1 MRIIFVN
8 EKGASKSF
16 RGFVFLSWVAL
27 LGCMLVSVLF
37 ANNWLKPDWSASG
50 LKRMKDELSIQ
61 QAELRE
67 IEKNA
72 NMRNFAISA
81 ELAGMQSSI
90 WEIEAIANSLSTLA
104 ELPQEEFNFD
114 PAVSQG
120 GASQEPARK
129 LDWPDLEA
137 QLRQLQLKLERR
149 QKELR
154 VLDDIVKEK
163 KSEKDSVLRGKPVK
177 QGWYSSAF
185 GRRMDPITGR
195 PAWHAGVDFAGKL
208 GSDVIAVAS
217 GVVVYSGRKDGYGNL
232 VEIDHGDGV
241 ATRYGHHDELKVE
254 VGDFVKRGDV
264 IGLMG
269 NSGRSTGPHVHL
281 EVLRDGRA
289 VNPLKN
295 IEGIFSAG

>member
-16 RGFVFLSWVAL
+16 RGFVLLSWAAL
-27 LGCMLVSVLF
+27 LGLVLGSVSF
-37 ANNWLKPDWSASG
+37 VNDWQNPDLSATG
-50 LKRMKDELSIQ
+50 LQLMKDELSSQ
-61 QAELRE
+61 QAELRA

-72 NMRNFAISA
+72 NRRNSAIST
-81 ELAGMQSSI
+81 ELAGMQSSL
-90 WEIEAIANSLSTLA
+90 WEIEAIASSLSALV

-120 GASQEPARK
+120 GSSQEPARK

-137 QLRQLQLKLERR
+137 QLRQFQLKLERR

-154 VLDDIVKEK
+154 VLDNIVKEK

-177 QGWYSSAF
+177 RGWYSSAF

-217 GVVVYSGRKDGYGNL
+217 GVVVFSGRKDGYGNL
-232 VEIDHGDGV
+232 VEIDHGNGV
-241 ATRYGHHDELKVE
+241 MTRYGHHDELKVE
-254 VGDFVKRGDV
+254 VGDFVKRGEV
-264 IGLMG
+264 IGFMG

-295 IEGIFSAG
+295 IEGLFSAG

>member
-8 EKGASKSF
+8 EKGASKSLH
-16 RGFVFLSWVAL
+16 GLVFLSWAVVLIFVVA
-27 LGCMLVSVLF
+27 
-37 ANNWLKPDWSASG
+37 SASFVHNWYEPDLSAYG
-50 LKRMKDELSIQ
+50 LQRMKEELSIQ
-61 QAELRE
+61 QAELIE

-72 NMRNFAISA
+72 NKRNFAISA
-81 ELAGMQSSI
+81 ELAGMQSSL

-114 PAVSQG
+114 RAVSQG
-120 GASQEPARK
+120 GSSQEPVRK
-129 LDWPDLEA
+129 LDWPDLES
-137 QLRQLQLKLERR
+137 QLQQLQLKLERR
-149 QKELR
+149 QKELK
-154 VLDDIVKEK
+154 VLDDIVKER

-177 QGWYSSAF
+177 KGWYSSAF
-185 GRRMDPITGR
+185 GRRVDPITGR

-217 GVVVYSGRKDGYGNL
+217 GVVVYSGRKDGYGNM
-232 VEIDHGDGV
+232 VEIDHGNGV
-241 ATRYGHHDELKVE
+241 MTRYGHHDELKVD
-254 VGDFVKRGDV
+254 VGDFVKQGDV

-295 IEGIFSAG
+295 IEGMFSAG

>member
-16 RGFVFLSWVAL
+16 RGSILLSWAAL
-27 LGCMLVSVLF
+27 LGLVLGGISFV
-37 ANNWLKPDWSASG
+37 NNWRNPDLSATG
-50 LKRMKDELSIQ
+50 LQLMKDELSIQ

-72 NMRNFAISA
+72 NRRNSAISA
-81 ELAGMQSSI
+81 ELAGMQSSL
-90 WEIEAIANSLSTLA
+90 WEIEAIASSLSALA

-120 GASQEPARK
+120 GSSQEPARK

-163 KSEKDSVLRGKPVK
+163 KTEKDSVLRGKPVK
-177 QGWYSSAF
+177 RGWYSSAF

-208 GSDVIAVAS
+208 GSDVIAIAS

-232 VEIDHGDGV
+232 VEIDHGNGV
-241 ATRYGHHDELKVE
+241 MTRYGHHDELKVE
-254 VGDFVKRGDV
+254 VGDFVKRGEV

-295 IEGIFSAG
+295 IEGLFSAG